1 MFIIRLSSMQLN
13 LFANYWRN
21 VFFRNLVLPRCFFFT
36 YSWAAHFIN
45 NSDSWKK
52 CIIRRKN
59 AVLISNF
66 INILVWMCA
75 DQLFFSLFQ
84 IVILCSFDQFFFFN
98 SHSQFFSR
106 CGMEIKSTKSQNG
119 LNEGKNVS
127 KILRTVLQINL
138 IFEI

>member
-36 YSWAAHFIN
+36 YSWAANFIN

-75 DQLFFSLFQ
+75 VCWPTLFFIVPNRNFMFIWSILF
-84 IVILCSFDQFFFFN
+84 LTLTHNFFPDAEWKLRVQRAKMGWMREKTWAKY
-98 SHSQFFSR
+98 SEP
-106 CGMEIKSTKSQNG
+106 CCKS
-119 LNEGKNVS
+119 
-127 KILRTVLQINL
+127 I
-138 IFEI
+138 

>member
-1 MFIIRLSSMQLN
+1 MQLN

-75 DQLFFSLFQ
+75 VCWPTLFFIVPNRNFMFIWSILF
-84 IVILCSFDQFFFFN
+84 LTLTHN
-98 SHSQFFSR
+98 FFSR